1 MSKNKTIFE
10 FFRARIA
17 PFIVAHSIL
26 IGGAYS
32 QEVDQQLVRDEI
44 EIPKHSATITGRSK
58 LTALTSAPNLEVSS
72 QPKVKIPLAKPVR
85 VLAAVDSAS
94 ESGLAGPEKTNPLKN
109 DGQQRA
115 IGLDSR
121 NAQQLA
127 SEVKVTAPPPDPR
140 IAKILETP
148 IPGVGAIP
156 GVASAKN
163 NVVRVGTE
171 RNEVVYIAANFPNRI
186 ATSFKSPKALGKQGD
201 NEEIIKRVG
210 SSLYITPTDLEPI
223 AIFVIGDK
231 PSDPVFSLTLVPKD
245 LPAQTIIAQLD
256 SAGSDSTDAKG
267 EITPSSYVE
276 KINYLLKQTALGKT
290 PEGYTVGSLPKSVA
304 RGQFISI
311 TPQVRYSGSSYDIYR
326 YLVTATGDSPLE
338 LKEDIFYTPGIRAI
352 GFFPKTILQ
361 KGEESYVFLIH
372 QRESASQ

>member
-1 MSKNKTIFE
+1 MINSNSIFH
-10 FFRARIA
+10 FFRGRLL
-17 PFIVAHSIL
+17 PVVVAQAFL
-26 IGGAYS
+26 LGGVHA
-32 QEVDQQLVRDEI
+32 QEDGQQQLRDEI
-44 EIPKHSATITGRSK
+44 EITKPSSTILGKSK
-58 LTALTSAPNLEVSS
+58 LATLTSAPNAEVSR
-72 QPKVKIPLAKPVR
+72 QPKVKIPSAKPVR
-85 VLAAVDSAS
+85 VLASVDSVNESNLAS
-94 ESGLAGPEKTNPLKN
+94 PEKSTPAKN

-115 IGLDSR
+115 LGSDSR
-121 NAQQLA
+121 NIQQLA
-127 SEVKVTAPPPDPR
+127 SEVKPTAPPPDPR
-140 IAKILETP
+140 VSKILETP
-148 IPGVGAIP
+148 IPGVGSIP
-156 GVASAKN
+156 GVANAKN

-210 SSLYITPTDLEPI
+210 SSLYVTPMDLEPI

-256 SAGSDSTDAKG
+256 SASSDYTEAKG

-304 RGQFISI
+304 RGQYLSI

-338 LKEDIFYTPGIRAI
+338 LKEDIFYTPGVRAI

>member
-1 MSKNKTIFE
+1 
-10 FFRARIA
+10 
-17 PFIVAHSIL
+17 
-26 IGGAYS
+26 
-32 QEVDQQLVRDEI
+32 
-44 EIPKHSATITGRSK
+44 
-58 LTALTSAPNLEVSS
+58 
-72 QPKVKIPLAKPVR
+72 
-85 VLAAVDSAS
+85 
-94 ESGLAGPEKTNPLKN
+94 
-109 DGQQRA
+109 
-115 IGLDSR
+115 
-121 NAQQLA
+121 
-127 SEVKVTAPPPDPR
+127 
-140 IAKILETP
+140 
-148 IPGVGAIP
+148 
-156 GVASAKN
+156 
-163 NVVRVGTE
+163 VGTE

-210 SSLYITPTDLEPI
+210 SSLYVTPTDLEPI

-256 SAGSDSTDAKG
+256 SASSDSADSKS

-276 KINYLLKQTALGKT
+276 KINFLLKQAALGKT

-304 RGQFISI
+304 RGQFLSI

-372 QRESASQ
+372 QRESVLQ

>member
-1 MSKNKTIFE
+1 MKKISKTIKELLGVRLLFV
-10 FFRARIA
+10 
-17 PFIVAHSIL
+17 IVAQFI
-26 IGGAYS
+26 IFGGVQA
-32 QEVDQQLVRDEI
+32 QEQGQPPSDEAL
-44 EIPKHSATITGRSK
+44 EISKPSPAIAGKSK
-58 LTALTSAPNLEVSS
+58 LTALTSAPNTEVTS
-72 QPKVKIPLAKPVR
+72 QPKVKLPLTKPVH
-85 VLAAVDSAS
+85 VAAAVNTVVEANSGGTSKPNLSNNVNLDTGKA
-94 ESGLAGPEKTNPLKN
+94 GLASDVK
-109 DGQQRA
+109 A
-115 IGLDSR
+115 I
-121 NAQQLA
+121 
-127 SEVKVTAPPPDPR
+127 APPSDPR

-171 RNEVVYIAANFPNRI
+171 RNEVVYIAANSPNRI
-186 ATSFKSPKALGKQGD
+186 ATSFKSPKALGKQSD

-256 SAGSDSTDAKG
+256 SAGSDSADAKG

-276 KINYLLKQTALGKT
+276 KINHLLKQTALGKT